1 MGPSLG
7 TALTDM
13 PKRLCHPE
21 LTVKVGVLQPSACKK
36 VTLHWYAPL
45 SSSRFV
51 FSFVPTHSMDSLNLG
66 CPACFRF
73 AAESGS
79 LGSDLLVFLV

>member
-1 MGPSLG
+1 MDNQVGPSLG

-13 PKRLCHPE
+13 PKRLGHPE

-51 FSFVPTHSMDSLNLG
+51 FLLYQHTVWTAFTWGARLGFVLLHSLVHLG
-66 CPACFRF
+66 QIY
-73 AAESGS
+73 
-79 LGSDLLVFLV
+79 L